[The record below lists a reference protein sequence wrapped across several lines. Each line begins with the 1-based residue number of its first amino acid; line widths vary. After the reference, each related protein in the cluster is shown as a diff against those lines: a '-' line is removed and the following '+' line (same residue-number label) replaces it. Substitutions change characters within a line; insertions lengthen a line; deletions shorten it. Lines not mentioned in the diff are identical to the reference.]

1 MEEDQF
7 KSARLIPNN
16 EEISAKLNERI
27 DHKPIAI
34 VGMAG
39 IFPKANNL
47 QEFWNNIV
55 NKIDCITDVPASHW
69 KIEDY
74 YSPDPNE
81 PDKTYCKRGG
91 FIPDIDFNPLE
102 FGLPPNI
109 LEVTDVSQLLSL
121 VVAKEA
127 MEDAGYGESR
137 KFDRSKTGVV
147 LGVAGGQKLITPLT
161 ARLQFPIWDKVLKS
175 HGLSE
180 SERQAIIEKI
190 KLAYIGWEENSFPG
204 MLGNVI
210 AGRVANR
217 LDLGGINCV
226 VDAACASS
234 LAALQMAISEL
245 ESHRSDM
252 IIAGGVD
259 TDNSIFM
266 YMCFSKTP
274 AFSKQQQIRPF
285 DQQSDGMLVGEGIG
299 MIVLK
304 RLEDAQRD
312 HDRVYATIQGIGTSS
327 DGKFKSIYA
336 PRARG
341 QALALRRAYQYAG
354 FTPASVGLIEAHGTA
369 TVVGDQVEFASLQEV
384 FSDANPPK
392 QSIALGSVKSQ
403 IGHTKAAAGIASLI
417 KVALALHHKI
427 LPPTINVTKPNPKLN
442 IEDSPFYVNTETSP
456 WFPSDEIT
464 PRRAGV
470 SSFGFGGTN
479 FHVVLEEANRDHETA
494 YRLHPVPA
502 SILIYGATPA
512 QLLIRCET
520 LLLQLKSETGLE
532 NYQTLIKDCH
542 SLKLPRMAA
551 RIGFVAASLGEAC
564 EVLQSAIALLKE
576 QPTLESWEH
585 PKGIYYRGCG
595 IASQGK
601 VVALFAGQGSQYLN
615 MGKELAINFP
625 QIRQSYAQMDRILEK
640 EGLSPI
646 SSIVFPPPVFE
657 PEQKQ
662 AQANRLNNTEN
673 AQPAIAALSVGLYK
687 ILQQAGFRPNFV
699 AGHSFGELTALW
711 AAGVF
716 RDQDYFSLVK
726 MRGQAMASPA
736 DENCDGGAMLAVQG
750 DITEIGEIVKE
761 FPGVTVANWN
771 ANNQVVLAGSSPP
784 IAQIQPILT
793 TRGYRVIPLPVS
805 AAFHTP
811 LVGYAQKPFADAL
824 NTVTFNSPQI
834 PVYSNTTTNPYPH
847 HPHAIEKTLAE
858 HLLNPVRFKEEI
870 ENIYAA
876 GGSIFVEFG
885 PKNTLTQLVKNIL
898 EGKPH
903 VAVALNLG
911 QRSASAQEKIVPS
924 KDRDRQ
930 LREAVL
936 QLRVIGLNLQDIDP
950 YQLEIPVRSQTY
962 PELNV
967 KLNGNNYVSEKT
979 KSAFEQALNHH
990 PLPVEK
996 TIELMPTEPINPTN
1010 LSTNNGECIIK
1021 KDKSQ
1026 ESLDYSKSPHP
1037 GVPVSNFSVSHPNHL
1052 ENNMETSLNQYQTE
1066 IFASTE
1072 RMMMG
1077 LQEHQAQLLKVHEEY
1092 LKHQAQYSQQC
1103 LYLMQQQYAFLA
1115 GNSVANP
1122 VPDVSNTMIT
1132 APSELPNSHVLA
1144 TNNPAILQ
1152 TALSPISTSFTPPIP
1167 EKLDQT
1173 IEELPTDTGI
1183 KIATEPNILNAPQE
1197 PSEPVTPPVIVPAPE
1212 VDLTP
1217 LKTALLEVV
1226 SEKTG
1231 YPTAML
1237 ELEMD
1242 MEADLGIDSIKRVE
1256 ILGAMQELFPDLPSV
1271 TPEDIGELRTLGQI
1285 VEYMGKKKIVP

>member
-1 MEEDQF
+1 MEENQF
-7 KSARLIPNN
+7 QSDLFNN
-16 EEISAKLNERI
+16 EERSANLNDRI
-27 DHKPIAI
+27 YHKPIAI

-69 KIEDY
+69 NIEDY
-74 YSPDPNE
+74 YSPDPKE

-121 VVAKEA
+121 VVAKQA

-137 KFDRSKTGVV
+137 TFDRSKTGVV
-147 LGVAGGQKLITPLT
+147 LGVGGGQKLTTPLT
-161 ARLQFPIWDKVLKS
+161 TRLQFPIWDKVLKS
-175 HGLSE
+175 HGLSDPQ
-180 SERQAIIEKI
+180 RQAIIEKI

-210 AGRVANR
+210 AGRIANR

-245 ESHRSDM
+245 ESNRSDM

-312 HDRVYATIQGIGTSS
+312 GDRVYATIQGIGTSS

-336 PRARG
+336 PRAGG
-341 QALALRRAYQYAG
+341 QALALRRAYQDAG

-369 TVVGDQVEFASLQEV
+369 TVVGDQAEFAGLQEV
-384 FSDANPPK
+384 FSEANPPK

-403 IGHTKAAAGIASLI
+403 IGHTKSAAGIASLI

-427 LPPTINVTKPNPKLN
+427 LPPTINVTKPNQKLN
-442 IEDSPFYVNTETSP
+442 IEDSPFYLNTETSP

-502 SILIYGATPA
+502 SILIYAATPA
-512 QLLIRCET
+512 QLLIQCET
-520 LLLQLKSETGLE
+520 LLLQLKSEAGAQ

-576 QPTLESWEH
+576 QQTLESWEH
-585 PKGIYYRGCG
+585 PKGIYYRACG

-625 QIRQSYAQMDRILEK
+625 QLRQSYALMDRILEK
-640 EGLSPI
+640 DGLSPI

-662 AQANRLNNTEN
+662 AQATRLHNTEN
-673 AQPAIAALSVGLYK
+673 AQPAIAAFSLGLYK
-687 ILQQAGFRPNFV
+687 LLQQAGFRPNFV

-716 RDQDYFSLVK
+716 RDEDYFSLVK

-736 DENCDGGAMLAVQG
+736 DENCDAGAMLAVQG
-750 DITEIGEIVKE
+750 DITQIGEIVKE

-824 NTVTFNSPQI
+824 NAVTFNSPQI

-847 HPHAIEKTLAE
+847 HPQAIQKTLAD

-885 PKNTLTQLVKNIL
+885 PKNILTQLVKNIL

-950 YQLEIPVRSQTY
+950 YQLEIPVRLQTY

-979 KSAFEQALNHH
+979 KSAFVQALNYH

-996 TIELMPTEPINPTN
+996 TIELIPTEPINQTN
-1010 LSTNNGECIIK
+1010 LSTNNGKCIIEK
-1021 KDKSQ
+1021 EKSQ
-1026 ESLDYSKSPHP
+1026 ESLDHSKSPHP
-1037 GVPVSNFSVSHPNHL
+1037 GVQVSNLSISHPNNL
-1052 ENNMETSLNQYQTE
+1052 ENMEPSLNQYQTE

-1115 GNSVANP
+1115 GNSVAHP
-1122 VPDVSNTMIT
+1122 VPDVSNTLMT
-1132 APSELPNSHVLA
+1132 VPLEVPNSHVLA
-1144 TNNPAILQ
+1144 TNNPARLQ
-1152 TALSPISTSFTPPIP
+1152 TDLSSISTSFTPPLP
-1167 EKLDQT
+1167 ENLDKN
-1173 IEELPTDTGI
+1173 IEELPTDTGV
-1183 KIATEPNILNAPQE
+1183 KVATEPNILNAPIE
-1197 PSEPVTPPVIVPAPE
+1197 ASEPVAPQVTVPAPE